1 MNRAQKR
8 SQIEIETWWK
18 GCKLGFINEGSKL
31 MIEGS
36 DRGWLGET
44 MEIRERLGLE
54 VWLEEKKKKKR
65 LLLKESR
72 IREIGFGAK
81 FITT

>member
-1 MNRAQKR
+1 
-8 SQIEIETWWK
+8 
-18 GCKLGFINEGSKL
+18 

-44 MEIRERLGLE
+44 IEIRERLGLE
-54 VWLEEKKKKKR
+54 VWLEKKKR